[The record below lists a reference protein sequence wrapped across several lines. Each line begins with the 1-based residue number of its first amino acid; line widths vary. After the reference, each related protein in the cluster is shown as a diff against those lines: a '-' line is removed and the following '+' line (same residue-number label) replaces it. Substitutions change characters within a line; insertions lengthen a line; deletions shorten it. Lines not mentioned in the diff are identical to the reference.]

1 MILPTCNMQMILTL
15 ALAASVWDRCVV
27 MLSMSGICNCIYILQ
42 SKQSPEMLV
51 LGMTC
56 RDVTG
61 EVWHADEV
69 LAAQLLSTQLLFPR
83 SAGNHSGDGDSD
95 GSGRWSTAGCWSVV
109 GKLETFSSQTRAH
122 QPRPSTA
129 LHWWGLSMTLNN
141 VS

>member
-1 MILPTCNMQMILTL
+1 MILSTCNMQMTLTL
-15 ALAASVWDRCVV
+15 LPLSLRQSGTAMLCCHVV
-27 MLSMSGICNCIYILQ
+27 NVRHLQLYLQ

-69 LAAQLLSTQLLFPR
+69 LSAQLLSTQLLFPR

-95 GSGRWSTAGCWSVV
+95 GSGRWSAAGCWSVV
-109 GKLETFSSQTRAH
+109 WKLETFSSQTRAQ
-122 QPRPSTA
+122 QPGAQHSNGGDVNDPQ
-129 LHWWGLSMTLNN
+129 
-141 VS
+141 

>member
-1 MILPTCNMQMILTL
+1 MILSTCNMQMTLTL
-15 ALAASVWDRCVV
+15 LPLSLRQSGSAVL
-27 MLSMSGICNCIYILQ
+27 MSMSCIYNAYLQ

-69 LAAQLLSTQLLFPR
+69 LSAQLLSTQLLFPR

-95 GSGRWSTAGCWSVV
+95 GSGRWSAAGLWSVV
-109 GKLETFSSQTRAH
+109 GKLETFSSQTRAQH
-122 QPRPSTA
+122 SPAQPSTA
-129 LHWWGLSMTLNN
+129 QQCTGGGCQ
-141 VS
+141 